1 MASSSMVV
9 ESIWPGNKPDF
20 ERLRRVLRRQEPPDR
35 VPFIELFADP
45 EIVAAVLG
53 EQAIYAEL
61 DEMDKRRALLAQR
74 IRYCQRVGYD
84 YVWAYPRVNFILRK
98 VLLSEDPA
106 ALSRPK
112 RQWVNESEGAIA
124 TMEDFQTYPWPT
136 PESVDYFDLEYV
148 AEHLPDGMQIIAT
161 TSGVL
166 EWVMWLMGA
175 EPFFIALY
183 DQPELIRVMFD
194 KIGGLFAAVYAA
206 AAEIPKVGAM
216 FLGDDMGYRTGP
228 FIQPEQMREYLF
240 PQQRRLAQIA
250 HDHGLPFALH
260 ACGNLRLVMD
270 DLIDDVGIDAKHSF
284 EDTYMH
290 VGEAK
295 RLYGDRIAI
304 LGGVD
309 VGMLVQSDE
318 AQVRAYTRRVLE
330 SCMPGGGY
338 ALGTGNSVANYIPV
352 RNYIAMLDEGMNVG
366 RYH

>member
-1 MASSSMVV
+1 MAGSMHV
-9 ESIWPGNKPDF
+9 ESLWPGNRPDF
-20 ERLRRVLRRQEPPDR
+20 DRLRRVLCRRGLPDR

-53 EQAIYAEL
+53 EQAIYAEP
-61 DEMDKRRALLAQR
+61 DEYDKRKAQLAQR
-74 IRYCQRVGYD
+74 IRYCRRVGYD
-84 YVWAYPRVNFILRK
+84 FVWAYPRVNFSARK
-98 VLLSEDPA
+98 VLLADDPA
-106 ALSRPK
+106 ALSRPQ
-112 RQWVNESEGAIA
+112 RQWVNEAEGVIES
-124 TMEDFQTYPWPT
+124 MEEFHAYPWPT

-148 AEHLPDGMQIIAT
+148 AEHLPDGMQLIAT

-175 EPFFIALY
+175 EPFFLALY
-183 DQPELIRVMFD
+183 DQPDLIEAMFE
-194 KIGGLFAAVYAA
+194 KIGGLFAAVYAT
-206 AAEIPKVGAM
+206 AAEMPKVGAM

-228 FIQPEQMREYLF
+228 FIQPEQMRRYLF
-240 PQQRRLAQIA
+240 PQQRRLVQIA

-284 EDTYMH
+284 EDTYMSA
-290 VGEAK
+290 GEAK

-318 AQVRAYTRRVLE
+318 EQVRAYTRRVLE
-330 SCMPGGGY
+330 ACMPGGGY
-338 ALGTGNSVANYIPV
+338 ALGTGNSVTNYIPV
-352 RNYIAMLDEGMNVG
+352 RNYLAMLDEGMKVG
-366 RYH
+366 RYN

>member
-1 MASSSMVV
+1 MLGSTHIDSL
-9 ESIWPGNKPDF
+9 WPDNKPDF
-20 ERLRRVLRRQEPPDR
+20 ERLRRVFRRQELPDR

-61 DEMDKRRALLAQR
+61 DEMDKRRAQLAQR

-84 YVWAYPRVNFILRK
+84 YVWAYPRVNFALRR
-98 VLLSEDPA
+98 VLFTEDPA

-112 RQWVNESEGAIA
+112 RQWVNESEGAIESIDEFDA
-124 TMEDFQTYPWPT
+124 YPWPT

-148 AEHLPDGMQIIAT
+148 ADHLPDGMKIIAA

-175 EPFFIALY
+175 EPFFIALH
-183 DQPELIRVMFD
+183 DQPDLIQAMFE
-194 KIGGLFAAVYAA
+194 KIGGIFTRVYATA
-206 AAEIPKVGAM
+206 AQIPQVGAM

-228 FIQPEQMREYLF
+228 FIQPEQMRHYLF
-240 PQQRRLAQIA
+240 PQQRRLARIA
-250 HDHGLPFALH
+250 HDHSLPFLLH
-260 ACGNLRLVMD
+260 ACGNLRLIMD

-284 EDTYMH
+284 EDTYMP

-295 RLYGDRIAI
+295 HLYGDRIAI

-309 VGMLVQSDE
+309 VGMLVQADE
-318 AQVRAYTRRVLE
+318 AQVRAYTRHVLE

-338 ALGTGNSVANYIPV
+338 ALGTGNSVTNYIPV
-352 RNYIAMLDEGMNVG
+352 RNYLAMLDEGMKVG
-366 RYH
+366 RYN